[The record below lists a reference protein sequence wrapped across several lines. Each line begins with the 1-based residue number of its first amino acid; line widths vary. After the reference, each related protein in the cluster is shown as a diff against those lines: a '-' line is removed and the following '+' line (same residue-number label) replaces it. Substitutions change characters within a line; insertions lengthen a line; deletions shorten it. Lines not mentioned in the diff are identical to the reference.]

1 MTCIVGGDLG
11 ISKEEKKRL
20 DFRLCS
26 VGILK
31 VGKVSVLNKSSDW
44 W

>member
-20 DFRLCS
+20 DFPF
-26 VGILK
+26 
-31 VGKVSVLNKSSDW
+31 VLGRYFKSWKSISLE
-44 W
+44 